1 MTDQPLEPEIA
12 DMEGVDE
19 ADVVEGLRHD
29 PDDRENEKTVGMPPE
44 AGSPPTPD
52 DRGADA
58 APPPD

>member
-19 ADVVEGLRHD
+19 VDVVEGLRHY

-44 AGSPPTPD
+44 AGFSHP
-52 DRGADA
+52 R
-58 APPPD
+58 